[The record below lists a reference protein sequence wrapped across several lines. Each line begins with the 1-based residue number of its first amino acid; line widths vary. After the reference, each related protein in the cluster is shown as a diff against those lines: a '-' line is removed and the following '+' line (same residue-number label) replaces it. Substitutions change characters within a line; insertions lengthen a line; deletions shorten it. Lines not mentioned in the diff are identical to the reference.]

1 MTRPTS
7 RVLALLEL
15 LQSGGTRTVAEL
27 ADRLDVDE
35 RTVRRY
41 VGHLLDL
48 DVPVETVRGRYG
60 GYRLGA
66 GHRMP
71 PLMLGDDEALAVL
84 LGLIAGR
91 RAGLLTASGTAGE
104 TAAAKIRRMLPERL
118 TRRLDALLGQVAF
131 TGPVREAAAPDAG
144 VLLALADAVQH
155 GRPVRMRYV
164 SGDDRRTERTVH
176 PYGLVAH
183 AGRWYLTGLDVGRGE
198 ERTFRV
204 DRIVDPRTLP
214 GAFRP
219 PAGYDPA
226 ERVLAGLAQTPYRY
240 EVSLRI
246 QATVEQ
252 IRARLPASVATIEEL
267 SDGGWHRVTLRA
279 ERLDW
284 LPGVLAM
291 LDRPFVIEHP
301 DELRDLVRELAERLV
316 RSCLT
321 PPPSRPR
328 CPRDSGC

>member
-1 MTRPTS
+1 VARPTS

-27 ADRLDVDE
+27 ADRLGVDE
-35 RTVRRY
+35 RTMRRY
-41 VGHLLDL
+41 VGHLLDM
-48 DVPVETVRGRYG
+48 DVPVESVRGRYG
-60 GYRLGA
+60 GYRLAA
-66 GHRMP
+66 GYRMP

-91 RAGLLTASGTAGE
+91 RAGLLTASGTASE

-118 TRRLDALLGQVAF
+118 TYRLDTLLAQVAF

-155 GRPVRMRYV
+155 SRPVRMRYV
-164 SGDDRRTERTVH
+164 AGDGRRTERTMH

-183 AGRWYLTGLDVGRGE
+183 GGRWYVSGLDVERGE

-204 DRIVDPRTLP
+204 DRITDPRPLP

-219 PAGYDPA
+219 PSTYDAA
-226 ERVLAGLAQTPYRY
+226 ERVLSGLARTPYRH

-246 QATVEQ
+246 QATAGQ
-252 IRARLPASVATIEEL
+252 IRTRLPASVATIEEL
-267 SDGGWHRVTLRA
+267 PDGWQRVELRA
-279 ERLDW
+279 EELAW
-284 LPGVLAM
+284 VPGVLAM
-291 LDRPFVIEHP
+291 LDRPFVIERP
-301 DELRDLVRELAERLV
+301 DELRDLVRELAGRLV
-316 RSCLT
+316 RAAAVS
-321 PPPSRPR
+321 
-328 CPRDSGC
+328 DEH